1 MRVEEIARARPA
13 CTLRNERGMS
23 MIEALVALGL
33 LTMTAATM
41 GDFLVGQTRQA
52 SSNYL
57 DTVAYGLAANMLESA
72 RAVSYENIAEG
83 TTTAAVGGVTF
94 TTTTQ
99 VQNDTPVQG
108 VKTITAQVSWNEPS
122 GSRSISVPT
131 IYTSITPFGSGGAP

>member
-1 MRVEEIARARPA
+1 MRDKEITRAHPA
-13 CTLRNERGMS
+13 CTLRNQRGMS
-23 MIEALVALGL
+23 MIEAMVALGL
-33 LTMTAATM
+33 LVTTAAMM

-57 DTVAYGLAANMLESA
+57 DTVAYGLAADTLESA
-72 RAVSYENIAEG
+72 RAVSYENIVEG

-99 VQNDTPVQG
+99 VQNDTPVEG

-122 GSRSISVPT
+122 GPRSISVPT
-131 IYTSITPFGSGGAP
+131 IYTRISPFGSSGAS